1 MSEVE
6 MHMPVNIGDYTDPIL
21 TPSGYLIIKLENKK
35 DNEES
40 EENIEKKIE
49 RLVKIKTNQQLN
61 QFSNIYLNKLKK
73 DVVINEI

>member
-1 MSEVE
+1 MASKLSKLNV
-6 MHMPVNIGDYTDPIL
+6 GDYTDPIL

>member
-1 MSEVE
+1 MANKLSKL
-6 MHMPVNIGDYTDPIL
+6 NIGDYTDPIL

-35 DNEES
+35 DSEES

-61 QFSNIYLNKLKK
+61 QFSNIYLNKLRK